1 MKDEDLF
8 EVISDIG
15 RIVLLIMAGM
25 ALFAAVAQ
33 CITIAAHQLLVP

>member
-15 RIVLLIMAGM
+15 RIALLIMAGM
-25 ALFAAVAQ
+25 ALVAAIGQA
-33 CITIAAHQLLVP
+33 ITTAAHQLLVP